1 MGTEFFFW
9 LAASFLLLA
18 LSAFLWMQSLTVTT
32 LEAQQ
37 AQAVKAQ
44 NLKARSKMRSEERKE
59 KWLQKGQ
66 KLWGRVKQQNQ
77 QRLTDMVSTMRQAG
91 YISSRE
97 QTVCLFK
104 VLLAWIVI
112 SAVFF
117 GQQFFSEQTATHG
130 VLSFIIFVCFL
141 LWMTLR
147 WFRYKAKSRAKK
159 MDDEILITVH
169 LMSILWQVGLSLE
182 SLLRA
187 YHQEAEELT
196 PELNKEIG
204 LILARIDTGQNREQV
219 FNDMASRTLSIGF
232 QDLLTMMSQ
241 AGDSGGGLKS
251 AFQSLAKILQD
262 RKRTDLQEKVTKMS
276 GKISVIM
283 MVFMFP
289 ALFIVL
295 GGPAALAL
303 KTALGD

>member
-1 MGTEFFFW
+1 MGAEFFFW
-9 LAASFLLLA
+9 LAASCLLLA
-18 LSAFLWMQSLTVTT
+18 LSAFLWMQSLTVITP
-32 LEAQQ
+32 ESKQ

-44 NLKARSKMRSEERKE
+44 NLKARSKIRSEERKE

-66 KLWGRVKQQNQ
+66 KLWGRIKQQNQ

-104 VLLAWIVI
+104 VLLVWIVI
-112 SAVFF
+112 SVVFF

-303 KTALGD
+303 KTALGG

>member
-1 MGTEFFFW
+1 
-9 LAASFLLLA
+9 
-18 LSAFLWMQSLTVTT
+18 
-32 LEAQQ
+32 
-37 AQAVKAQ
+37 
-44 NLKARSKMRSEERKE
+44 
-59 KWLQKGQ
+59 
-66 KLWGRVKQQNQ
+66 
-77 QRLTDMVSTMRQAG
+77 MVSTMRQAG

-130 VLSFIIFVCFL
+130 VLLYFIIFVCFL

-187 YHQEAEELT
+187 YRQEAEELT

-204 LILARIDTGQNREQV
+204 LILARIDTGQNHQQV

-232 QDLLTMMSQ
+232 QDLL
-241 AGDSGGGLKS
+241 
-251 AFQSLAKILQD
+251 
-262 RKRTDLQEKVTKMS
+262 
-276 GKISVIM
+276 
-283 MVFMFP
+283 P
-289 ALFIVL
+289 
-295 GGPAALAL
+295 P
-303 KTALGD
+303 